1 MAKTITE
8 KFTENATEE
17 SKVENPVNPMLEYV
31 KVKIPSDPVLKKEPI
46 QVGIN
51 GKTYFVPRGTEC
63 SIPKPVAE
71 VIANS
76 FMQQEAAD
84 DLMDSLAQD

>member
-1 MAKTITE
+1 MAKE
-8 KFTENATEE
+8 VKPE
-17 SKVENPVNPMLEYV
+17 NPMLKFV
-31 KVKIPSDPVLKKEPI
+31 NVKIPADPVLKKEPI

-76 FMQQEAAD
+76 FAQQEAAD
-84 DLMDSLAQD
+84 DFLDSLAQD

>member
-1 MAKTITE
+1 MAKTISE
-8 KFTENATEE
+8 ELTENDTEE
-17 SKVENPVNPMLEYV
+17 SKVENPVNPMLEFV

-84 DLMDSLAQD
+84 DLMDGLAQD

>member
-1 MAKTITE
+1 MAKTISE
-8 KFTENATEE
+8 ELTENDTEE
-17 SKVENPVNPMLEYV
+17 SKVANPVNPMLEFV

>member
-1 MAKTITE
+1 MAKE
-8 KFTENATEE
+8 VKPE
-17 SKVENPVNPMLEYV
+17 NPMLEFVNV
-31 KVKIPSDPVLKKEPI
+31 KSPADPVLKKEPI

-51 GKTYFVPRGTEC
+51 GNTYFVPRGTEC

-76 FMQQEAAD
+76 FAQQEAAD
-84 DLMDSLAQD
+84 DFLDSLAQD

>member
-1 MAKTITE
+1 MAKE
-8 KFTENATEE
+8 VKPE
-17 SKVENPVNPMLEYV
+17 NPMLKFV
-31 KVKIPSDPVLKKEPI
+31 NVKIPADPVLKKEPI

-76 FMQQEAAD
+76 FIQQEAAD
-84 DLMDSLAQD
+84 DLFDSLAQD

>member
-1 MAKTITE
+1 MAKTISE
-8 KFTENATEE
+8 EFTENATEE

-71 VIANS
+71 VIAHS

>member
-1 MAKTITE
+1 MAKTVTEEVTE
-8 KFTENATEE
+8 KVTEE
-17 SKVENPVNPMLEYV
+17 SKVENPVNPMLEFV

>member
-1 MAKTITE
+1 MAKTISE
-8 KFTENATEE
+8 EFTENVEE
-17 SKVENPVNPMLEYV
+17 SKVENPVNPMLEFV

>member
-17 SKVENPVNPMLEYV
+17 SKVENPVNPMLEDV

>member
-1 MAKTITE
+1 MEKEVKNETAETAKE
-8 KFTENATEE
+8 VK
-17 SKVENPVNPMLEYV
+17 SVNPMFEFV
-31 KVKIPSDPVLKKEPI
+31 EVRIPPDPILKKEPI

-51 GKTYFVPRGTEC
+51 GKTYFVPRGVKC

-76 FMQQEAAD
+76 FAQQEAAYD
-84 DLMDSLAQD
+84 IMDALAQE